1 MTRVGIPLPL
11 DGASLSRFVPIALI
25 AVGVGGLAAA
35 LIAQHVFG
43 LVPCVLCLYQRVPY
57 VAVAVLGGLALVLPG
72 ITARRLLVGVA
83 AAVFLA
89 GAAVAFYHVGVEE
102 HWWETAIPG
111 CAPAEGDAFLD
122 TPLTPEDFQRQLT
135 AKPPKPCDEVDWRL
149 FGLSMAGFNAIG
161 SLVLAAATL
170 VGRTRMTRGSPA

>member
-1 MTRVGIPLPL
+1 MTRVGIPLTL
-11 DGASLSRFVPIALI
+11 DGASLSRIVPLALV
-25 AVGVGGLAAA
+25 AVGVGGLLAA

-43 LVPCVLCLYQRVPY
+43 LEPCVLCLWQRVPY
-57 VAVAVLGGLALVLPG
+57 GAVAVLGGLALVVPG
-72 ITARRLLVGVA
+72 ITARRVLVGVA
-83 AAVFLA
+83 AAVLLA

-111 CAPAEGDAFLD
+111 CAAPDAAAFLESA
-122 TPLTPEDFQRQLT
+122 LSPEELERLLA

-161 SLVLAAATL
+161 SLALAAATL
-170 VGRTRMTRGSPA
+170 VGRARMTRGSPA